1 MVSAPIIFRQGKAF
15 IRTMTSG
22 FNKDKGRLLNSCEK
36 VAHDGVSNL
45 LSEELRG
52 FYQICNIRV
61 YSRELTEAERYYNY
75 QVDEARF

>member
-1 MVSAPIIFRQGKAF
+1 
-15 IRTMTSG
+15 MTSG
-22 FNKDKGRLLNSCEK
+22 FNKDKGRLLNSREK